1 MSESSQAAEQ
11 IIKMTLDGTE
21 YAVRIVGSIGTEL
34 AKKLSDAMRSSRP
47 SRGRNRLKEL
57 LRSGKELSLFSIQNR
72 DVNRFAK
79 EARRYGITFSMV
91 KDRNEKDPRSVVDVI
106 VKKEDV
112 VRVNRIIDR
121 YLSVPLPG
129 DREEEAKNRWSLA
142 GGLSGRS
149 SEKKRD
155 IDYSSNRVSV
165 RKKLKRLMKEK
176 QENNGKGLE
185 KIRKER

>member
-21 YAVRIVGSIGTEL
+21 YAVRIAGSIGTEL

-91 KDRNEKDPRSVVDVI
+91 KDRNEKDPRSGRGKGEQDKRQVL
-106 VKKEDV
+106 K
-112 VRVNRIIDR
+112 RPASR
-121 YLSVPLPG
+121 G
-129 DREEEAKNRWSLA
+129 Q
-142 GGLSGRS
+142 GGRS
-149 SEKKRD
+149 KKPVVPGR
-155 IDYSSNRVSV
+155 RSV
-165 RKKLKRLMKEK
+165 REIIGKEERYRLF
-176 QENNGKGLE
+176 
-185 KIRKER
+185 